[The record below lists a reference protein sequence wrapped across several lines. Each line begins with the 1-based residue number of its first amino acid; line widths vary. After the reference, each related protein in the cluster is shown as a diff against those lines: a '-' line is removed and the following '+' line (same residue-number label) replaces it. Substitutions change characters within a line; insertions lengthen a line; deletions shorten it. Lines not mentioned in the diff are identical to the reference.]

1 MSFHLTP
8 VSIDAET
15 AHRVSTWMIPVPR
28 SEVNSLSTTD
38 FGGVCTDNME
48 YLTTDRLNCI
58 FPVTTTKENI
68 PRFLRRQIQSRLGD
82 IALVPPQLR
91 DRYFFVLIGNPDAKC
106 VVQDITAHGFANVLV
121 ITPDCATQPEDE
133 IGCTHLPRWDFISP
147 PSSDTSRSNS
157 GGTQNNS
164 GDGDATSNTGS
175 AWGQATAA
183 SQSSSSAWGTQNN
196 SGDGDATTNTGS
208 AWGQATAASQSSTN
222 AWGLAAND
230 GWGNVA
236 PFDYAKEGGNKTF
249 NIGDLVQPKPEPPK
263 KPAQKNSWHPGKNS
277 WNPGKNRNEDLY
289 KRISHGPGKADT
301 FLCLLCPEGTSTEC
315 LDIKTMTRHRF
326 LSSCP

>member
-1 MSFHLTP
+1 
-8 VSIDAET
+8 
-15 AHRVSTWMIPVPR
+15 MIPIPR

-38 FGGVCTDNME
+38 FGGVCTNNME

-183 SQSSSSAWGTQNN
+183 SQSS
-196 SGDGDATTNTGS
+196 
-208 AWGQATAASQSSTN
+208 TN